1 MLAILWTLVLAIAVH
16 MGSGLHADAIR
27 DVALD
32 EADPWLITA
41 TAPLAQVSH
50 LSGSDTFIQT
60 VQGLKSRL
68 YHTDLTVGTNKPP
81 PPSTP
86 PTRTQ
91 AVEQAE
97 QTTQVVAVRLRPT
110 RVLIIGAS
118 SIQFELGR
126 ALEARFQV
134 IDGVEV
140 MRFGRHSTGLSRP
153 DYFDWPEKAVA
164 LKEQFQPDLIIGQ
177 FGGNDGQGMTN
188 MGGQAVAKFFT
199 QKWAKTYSERVHAL
213 AERLTADGTEFVML
227 GMPIMRARTYRRSI
241 GRVND
246 ATIAGL
252 EGTDA
257 HFINTYEMTVGD
269 NNQFTRTHAVDGR
282 QRITRATDGA
292 HLTRHGAQ
300 RVSGLVMT
308 GLEQWF
314 NLGQIVPPA
323 TTRIS
328 SVEES
333 AHHNTYTVLQTTD
346 AVLDPPHRAGRA
358 ITTLVTVP
366 KGEGPFSVSLFL
378 HGFKGKPRA
387 IKGENIIWVSPA
399 DPENGYWW
407 GEQDGQGAVPDSTLK
422 RANALLDWVLAEF
435 PQADPHRVGVAGV
448 SMGGAGALTLGLRY
462 AERFAWINSL
472 VGQTVPS
479 NHRPRRQKQ
488 LAGLWEPIGERVRE
502 QPRNVWD
509 EMDITRMLLDSPN
522 AQNQFVT
529 TRHSQADPIISF
541 EAVTKPS
548 PLTDTNFYTA
558 LQQAHIGHTVIWDQ
572 GGHMTPDPTL
582 GDHWWDA
589 GWNPLTDKTTYL
601 RNNLAF
607 PAFSNSSG
615 DNDPFVGGDPVGGFN
630 RHLRWNSNAIVD
642 TADRFEIPLM
652 ADQTGKAITAK
663 LPIRADVTPR
673 RLQVFKTA
681 PSATVHYKF
690 GRQKGTVIADDSGV
704 FTIPQLKI
712 GKKWQTLIVVK

>member
-1 MLAILWTLVLAIAVH
+1 MLAILWTLVLAVALH

-50 LSGSDTFIQT
+50 LSGSDAFTQA
-60 VQGLKSRL
+60 VQGLKSRF

-81 PPSTP
+81 PPSAP
-86 PTRTQ
+86 PTQAQTVEQADQTTQ
-91 AVEQAE
+91 AVAIP
-97 QTTQVVAVRLRPT
+97 LRPT

-126 ALEARFQV
+126 ALEARFQA
-134 IDGVEV
+134 IEGVEV

-153 DYFDWPEKAVA
+153 DYFDWPEKAMA
-164 LKEQFQPDLIIGQ
+164 LKAQFQPDLIIGQ

-188 MGGQAVAKFFT
+188 LGGQAVAKFFT

-213 AERLTADGTEFVML
+213 AESLTADGTEFVLL
-227 GMPIMRARTYRRSI
+227 GMPIMRATTYRRSI
-241 GRVND
+241 GHVND
-246 ATIAGL
+246 ASIAGL
-252 EGTDA
+252 EGTGA
-257 HFINTYEMTVGD
+257 HFINTYEMTVGEND
-269 NNQFTRTHAVDGR
+269 QFTRTHTVEGR

-300 RVSGLVMT
+300 RVSRLVMT

-314 NLGQIVPPA
+314 NLGQVVPPA

-333 AHHNTYTVLQTTD
+333 AHHNTYTVAQTTD
-346 AVLDPPHRAGRA
+346 ATIDAPHRAGRT

-366 KGEGPFSVSLFL
+366 KGEGPFAVSLFL
-378 HGFKGKPRA
+378 HGFKGQPRA
-387 IKGENIIWVSPA
+387 IQGDNIIWVAPA

-407 GEQDGQGAVPDSTLK
+407 GETDGQGAAPDNTLK
-422 RANALLDWVLAEF
+422 RANALLDWVLTEF

-462 AERFAWINSL
+462 AERFAWVNSL
-472 VGQTVPS
+472 VGQTIPR
-479 NHRPRRQKQ
+479 NHRPMRQRQ
-488 LAGLWEPIGERVRE
+488 LAGLWEPIGELSRE
-502 QPRNVWD
+502 QPRTVWD
-509 EMDITRMLLDSPN
+509 EMDITRMLLDEGA

-529 TRHSQADPIISF
+529 TRHSQVDPIIIF

-548 PLTDTNFYTA
+548 PLTDTSFYAA

-582 GDHWWDA
+582 GEHWWDDD
-589 GWNPLTDKTTYL
+589 WNPLTDDTTYL

-607 PAFSNSSG
+607 PAFSNSTG
-615 DNDPFVGGDPVGGFN
+615 DNDPFVGGDQVGGFN
-630 RHLRWNSNAIVD
+630 RHLRWDSNAIVD
-642 TADRFEIPLM
+642 TVDRFEIPLR

-663 LPIRADVTPR
+663 LPTRADVTPR
-673 RLQVFKTA
+673 RLQAFKTTS
-681 PSATVHYKF
+681 SATVHYKF
-690 GRQKGTVIADDSGV
+690 GAQKGTVTADENGL

-712 GKKWQTLIVVK
+712 GKKWQTLVVVQ

>member
-1 MLAILWTLVLAIAVH
+1 
-16 MGSGLHADAIR
+16 
-27 DVALD
+27 
-32 EADPWLITA
+32 
-41 TAPLAQVSH
+41 
-50 LSGSDTFIQT
+50 
-60 VQGLKSRL
+60 
-68 YHTDLTVGTNKPP
+68 
-81 PPSTP
+81 
-86 PTRTQ
+86 
-91 AVEQAE
+91 
-97 QTTQVVAVRLRPT
+97 
-110 RVLIIGAS
+110 
-118 SIQFELGR
+118 
-126 ALEARFQV
+126 
-134 IDGVEV
+134 
-140 MRFGRHSTGLSRP
+140 
-153 DYFDWPEKAVA
+153 
-164 LKEQFQPDLIIGQ
+164 
-177 FGGNDGQGMTN
+177 
-188 MGGQAVAKFFT
+188 
-199 QKWAKTYSERVHAL
+199 
-213 AERLTADGTEFVML
+213 
-227 GMPIMRARTYRRSI
+227 
-241 GRVND
+241 
-246 ATIAGL
+246 
-252 EGTDA
+252 
-257 HFINTYEMTVGD
+257 
-269 NNQFTRTHAVDGR
+269 
-282 QRITRATDGA
+282 
-292 HLTRHGAQ
+292 
-300 RVSGLVMT
+300 
-308 GLEQWF
+308 
-314 NLGQIVPPA
+314 
-323 TTRIS
+323 
-328 SVEES
+328 
-333 AHHNTYTVLQTTD
+333 
-346 AVLDPPHRAGRA
+346 
-358 ITTLVTVP
+358 
-366 KGEGPFSVSLFL
+366 
-378 HGFKGKPRA
+378 
-387 IKGENIIWVSPA
+387 
-399 DPENGYWW
+399 
-407 GEQDGQGAVPDSTLK
+407 
-422 RANALLDWVLAEF
+422 
-435 PQADPHRVGVAGV
+435 VAGV